1 MEQGVTTV
9 LNSFP
14 GCLIVLSLVCKCHE
28 KGCWSVLKSFSKR
41 FAYVGHIR
49 RVAIYVEPTRPKPE
63 SSEEEKVGFLV
74 QELREVPEVVETGEV
89 NAMAFPEIVVTAE
102 VANKKGKE
110 NGEEGAEVKEVSPP
124 RYSKLIL

>member
-41 FAYVGHIR
+41 FAFVGHIR
-49 RVAIYVEPTRPKPE
+49 RVAILVEPTRPKPE
-63 SSEEEKVGFLV
+63 SSEEEEVEILV
-74 QELREVPEVVETGEV
+74 QELREDTDITEMPIPEVL
-89 NAMAFPEIVVTAE
+89 VTAE
-102 VANKKGKE
+102 VTNKKGKE
-110 NGEEGAEVKEVSPP
+110 NGEEGADVKEVSPP
-124 RYSKLIL
+124 RYSNLIL